1 MKSYLYLL
9 FPAVVA
15 SLAFTTS
22 VKAEEVSTKATD
34 LIGGS
39 ANLLA
44 QSSDPGVTPTSPTT
58 NPSTPSSDPGVT
70 PTSPTTDPST
80 PSSDPGFTPVSP
92 TTNPSTPL
100 YIGGDINPDLPAS
113 NYWYGSLSGGF
124 GSQSDVDLKALGIK
138 VASVSSNGA
147 FSFNG
152 AAGYQ
157 FEQVRAE
164 LEVGNQFFSAKEVT
178 AINGSSQLI
187 SGNLSATT
195 ILINGYYDIPTG
207 SKFRPYVGGG
217 LGLGFIRGK
226 IKYPNGNSDDSDGDS
241 FAYQLKAGV
250 QYEITKKGNVFGELK
265 YSSISSYGAKEKL
278 IVNNIPVQVD
288 IGPYNSF
295 SFAVGYRQGF

>member
-1 MKSYLYLL
+1 
-9 FPAVVA
+9 
-15 SLAFTTS
+15 
-22 VKAEEVSTKATD
+22 
-34 LIGGS
+34 
-39 ANLLA
+39 
-44 QSSDPGVTPTSPTT
+44 
-58 NPSTPSSDPGVT
+58 
-70 PTSPTTDPST
+70 
-80 PSSDPGFTPVSP
+80 
-92 TTNPSTPL
+92 L

-113 NYWYGSLSGGF
+113 NYWYGSLSAGF

-138 VASVSSNGA
+138 GASVSFNGA

-152 AAGYQ
+152 AVGYQ

-195 ILINGYYDIPTG
+195 ILVNGYYDIPTG

-217 LGLGFIRGK
+217 LGLGIIGGK
-226 IKYPNGNSDDSDGDS
+226 LTAITDISTLSSTSADSSGTS

-250 QYEITKKGNVFGELK
+250 QYEIAKKGNVFGELK
-265 YSSISSYGAKEKL
+265 YSSISSYGAKEKP
-278 IVNNIPVQVD
+278 IVNNTPVQID

>member
-70 PTSPTTDPST
+70 PTSPTTNPST

-113 NYWYGSLSGGF
+113 NYSYGSLSGGF
-124 GSQSDVDLKALGIK
+124 GSQSDVEDITGNRK
-138 VASVSSNGA
+138 VGDIRFNSA
-147 FSFNG
+147 FSFN
-152 AAGYQ
+152 AAIGRQLEQ
-157 FEQVRAE
+157 FRVEIE
-164 LEVGNQFFSAKEVT
+164 FGNQFLSAKEFKF
-178 AINGSSQLI
+178 NGDLI
-187 SGNLSATT
+187 PPTTSLSGNINAST
-195 ILINGYYDIPTG
+195 ILLNGYYDIPTG

-217 LGLGFIRGK
+217 LGVARISGKVTDNEGF
-226 IKYPNGNSDDSDGDS
+226 YDDDDVSLNGTS
-241 FAYQLKAGV
+241 FAYQLKGGV
-250 QYEITKKGNVFGELK
+250 QYEVTKKGNVFGEVK
-265 YSSISSYGAKEKL
+265 YSSISSYKAEDYT
-278 IVNNIPVQVD
+278 NVD
-288 IGPYNSF
+288 FGPYNSF